1 MSKAGDATAKYWLEP
16 VELARSRGFR
26 ATELTR
32 LRATIIEHRH
42 EFLEAWHA
50 HFANPLNVQALSVE
64 FVDASIR
71 VILDDGREIS
81 APLAWF
87 PRLRDASDAQRGNW
101 RLIGHGEASIGQT
114 SMRTCRSTHC

>member
-1 MSKAGDATAKYWLEP
+1 MPISANRLDA
-16 VELARSRGFR
+16 
-26 ATELTR
+26 
-32 LRATIIEHRH
+32 
-42 EFLEAWHA
+42 
-50 HFANPLNVQALSVE
+50 QALSVE

-101 RLIGHGEASIGQT
+101 RLIGHGEGVHWPDLNEDVSVNALLGLPT
-114 SMRTCRSTHC
+114 